1 MIHRRNMLFFMLMVK
16 SKNTLLNKETGIP
29 IQFMLDKTS
38 DYFKKY
44 ATTTSLLQLI
54 LVRPDTVPVGMCIL

>member
-1 MIHRRNMLFFMLMVK
+1 MLMVK

-38 DYFKKY
+38 DYF
-44 ATTTSLLQLI
+44 
-54 LVRPDTVPVGMCIL
+54 